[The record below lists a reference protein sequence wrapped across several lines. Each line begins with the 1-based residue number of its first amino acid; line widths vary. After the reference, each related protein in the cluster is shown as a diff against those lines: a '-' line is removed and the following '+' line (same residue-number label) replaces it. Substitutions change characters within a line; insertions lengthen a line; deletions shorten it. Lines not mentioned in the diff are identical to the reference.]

1 MNVLPVDTLPV
12 NTLPLPVD
20 TLPVDT
26 LPIEIINKIINY
38 TGVVTFF
45 RGKYYNKIPSNDA
58 RYTMLINIIK
68 PPTMLCDNIKII
80 NLKKDVGESYNTPR
94 IKLTHTTYK
103 NNVGDTTREELRV
116 TKLGRK
122 EYYMN
127 TYVLSKQNIWCKIVE
142 PPLYEPLQ

>member
-1 MNVLPVDTLPV
+1 MNTLSA
-12 NTLPLPVD
+12 LPLPA
-20 TLPVDT
+20 LHMSAMH

-45 RGKYYNKIPSNDA
+45 RGKYYNKIPLNDT
-58 RYTMLINIIK
+58 RYTILKNVIK
-68 PPTMLCDNIKII
+68 LPTIYCDHVKII

-103 NNVGDTTREELRV
+103 NNVGETIREELRV

-142 PPLYEPLQ
+142 PPLYEPLH